1 MEFTKLGLTPIPNL
15 VNSLAL
21 RKQGVRAI
29 FGARLCALASSCFS
43 TMKKQEGCTNYI
55 PMAFLISI
63 IVFLYGTFLGS
74 YIPPL
79 LMKASDAPSSILSG
93 TFLQP
98 YGHPLAYMIIMNI
111 LFFMMALSF
120 SCAHFSD
127 PGKVPYEWVRLS
139 EEVEGVVL
147 EEVVALCFLPQPPH
161 PAQGNVNVQ

>member
-1 MEFTKLGLTPIPNL
+1 
-15 VNSLAL
+15 
-21 RKQGVRAI
+21 
-29 FGARLCALASSCFS
+29 
-43 TMKKQEGCTNYI
+43 MKKQEGCTNYI

-139 EEVEGVVL
+139 KEVVGRGVV
-147 EEVVALCFLPQPPH
+147 VGRSGSLCFLPQPPTRRRATSTYSEKPRVFPPFALH
-161 PAQGNVNVQ
+161 STSTLPLPGRPASPRYIR

>member
-1 MEFTKLGLTPIPNL
+1 
-15 VNSLAL
+15 
-21 RKQGVRAI
+21 
-29 FGARLCALASSCFS
+29 
-43 TMKKQEGCTNYI
+43 
-55 PMAFLISI
+55 MAFLISI